1 MLYYI
6 KMSSE
11 AKHDIHDTRDVKNK
25 KDKKYNDA
33 LTKALTA
40 FYKKLKITQPGF
52 YDHTRFDPYVE
63 KIAKKRGAGTG
74 AMDNIQALYDGLKK
88 KYTQD
93 YPSTIADALK
103 SIAKFACTY
112 ANECDVAGWKRS
124 DDSGDNQYSLWAQP
138 IPGAVMIID
147 GKDTKITQELWNQLL
162 GLIYLEFRSTLQKP
176 GDVLY
181 WYGKEAV
188 NQQGSFRSS
197 SSTSD
202 VGKDGWFNYI
212 LPPGGEVQNS
222 TNATYPYGREDIVST
237 FQQIPLQMQ
246 AKIGTMNV
254 TIPEGSQPGSTFQ
267 VQQPDGQIVSVQV
280 PIDTTK
286 YPVQIN
292 KVPPLKSWFDGR
304 QGKVE
309 FFGVNDYDELKS
321 RFVEWWG
328 SGRSAIYKNLHNIF
342 RNAPYKNVNGL
353 RQHLGDCFVGT
364 RSTTR
369 VTQGG
374 GFTTQPFLLVLYSNM
389 DGQQARAIK
398 SAFPI
403 SAPLDVDTARAMV
416 RGNVTKWLTNIS
428 QLLQNCRGFS
438 KDDYCGNP
446 LKPDTGA
453 CPCFKKNG
461 TTWDLD
467 PRLKFTEEDKAAV
480 GWLDYVTSFVWG
492 KPVKG
497 IDQNALCNPGIWM
510 FIDLPSM
517 PHSLIII
524 IRHGAIFSIGVGVD
538 DSNPHPGS
546 GGFGPGMPGTLG
558 ELLIHSPDDSI
569 LGNPKINTDKQFK
582 GILNSEFT
590 KKQRIRAMGYYNVT
604 IQNNLQQTLTD
615 AITRGSIAG
624 TKAVTL
630 TMSSKFGTYRT
641 LSNRNFILWFFTGGV
656 NCTSFAEWLSG
667 GRGTTCGMSNPTQM
681 TQTYATSVNPPR
693 ALPFDGESDDDME
706 VDLSGGRPK
715 KRKYKHKKRRKQKT
729 KRRRER
735 KTKRKRRGKKRKT
748 RIKRKARI
756 KKKTRRRR

>member
-1 MLYYI
+1 LLYYI

-11 AKHDIHDTRDVKNK
+11 WKHNSTPEAKNDWNDD
-25 KDKKYNDA
+25 YNNA
-33 LTKALTA
+33 LRKALTA

-63 KIAKKRGAGTG
+63 KIVEKRGAGTG
-74 AMDNIQALYDGLKK
+74 DKDNIHALYEGLKK

-112 ANECDVAGWKRS
+112 ANECSLTMTYS
-124 DDSGDNQYSLWAQP
+124 DFDALTKSGRYSLWAQP
-138 IPGAVMIID
+138 IPEAVMIIN
-147 GKDTKITQELWNQLL
+147 GVDTPITHELWNQLL

-181 WYGKEAV
+181 WYGKESV
-188 NQQGSFRSS
+188 NRQGSFRSS
-197 SSTSD
+197 SSAPD
-202 VGKDGWFNYI
+202 VGKEGWFSYI
-212 LPPGGEVQNS
+212 FPQGSEVQNT
-222 TNATYPYGREDIVST
+222 TNATYPYGREDIVSN
-237 FQQIPLQMQ
+237 FFHAGKPIPLQVCT
-246 AKIGTMNV
+246 KITLEEKYMK
-254 TIPEGSQPGSTFQ
+254 PKEQ
-267 VQQPDGQIVSVQV
+267 VQ
-280 PIDTTK
+280 
-286 YPVQIN
+286 
-292 KVPPLKSWFDGR
+292 PLNSWFDGR
-304 QGKVE
+304 QGMVE
-309 FFGVNDYDELKS
+309 FFEVNDYNELES
-321 RFVEWWG
+321 RFVEWWRL
-328 SGRSAIYKNLHNIF
+328 GRSAIHKTLHKIF
-342 RNAPYKNVNGL
+342 QNVTNENVLNGL
-353 RQHLGDCFVGT
+353 RQHIENCFVGPT
-364 RSTTR
+364 LSQTR
-369 VTQGG
+369 VTQGA
-374 GFTTQPFLLVLYSNM
+374 GFTTHPFLLVLYSNLG
-389 DGQQARAIK
+389 GQQARAIK

-403 SAPLDVDTARAMV
+403 STPLGAETARTMV
-416 RGNVTKWLTNIS
+416 RGHVTTWLTNIG
-428 QLLQNCRGFS
+428 QLLQNCVGFNA
-438 KDDYCGNP
+438 DDTCGNP

-467 PRLKFTEEDKAAV
+467 PRLKFTDAERAEG
-480 GWLDYVTSFVWG
+480 GWLDYVTSFVWT

-497 IDQNALCNPGIWM
+497 IDQNAMCNPGIWM

-524 IRHGAIFSIGVGVD
+524 IRNGAIFSIGVGVD
-538 DSNPHPGS
+538 DSDQHPGS
-546 GGFGPGMPGTLG
+546 GGCGPGIPGTLG

-569 LGNPKINTDKQFK
+569 LGNFKINTNKQFE
-582 GILNSEFT
+582 GILSGEFT
-590 KKQRIRAMGYYNVT
+590 KKQRIRAIGYYNTT
-604 IQNNLQQTLTD
+604 IQNNLQQTLDD
-615 AITRGSIAG
+615 ATTRGAIAG

-641 LSNRNFILWFFTGGV
+641 LSSRNWILWFFTGGV

-681 TQTYATSVNPPR
+681 TQTYATSVNPSNIPVDYR
-693 ALPFDGESDDDME
+693 STVPYGNQMTLGDGGNNDDDMD
-706 VDLSGGRPK
+706 VDSGGGGSPK

-729 KRRRER
+729 KRRRKR

>member
-1 MLYYI
+1 
-6 KMSSE
+6 MSSE
-11 AKHDIHDTRDVKNK
+11 AKHDINSTQDE
-25 KDKKYNDA
+25 KDEMNKKYNDA

-40 FYKKLKITQPGF
+40 FYKKLDIKHTGF
-52 YDHTRFDPYVE
+52 YDHMVFDPYVK
-63 KIAKKRGAGTG
+63 KIVEKRGAGTG
-74 AMDNIQALYDGLKK
+74 AMDNIQLLYDRLNA
-88 KYTQD
+88 KYAQD

-112 ANECDVAGWKRS
+112 ANECSLSPYMPKTTLNVVTLS
-124 DDSGDNQYSLWAQP
+124 SGDNQYSLWAQP
-138 IPGAVMIID
+138 PDSAVMIIN
-147 GKDTKITQELWNQLL
+147 GEPKEITHELWNQLL

-181 WYGKEAV
+181 VYGKQTV
-188 NQQGSFRSS
+188 NRQGSFQSS

-212 LPPGGEVQNS
+212 LPQGGVVNN
-222 TNATYPYGREDIVST
+222 TLVDNATYPYGREDIVST
-237 FQQIPLQMQ
+237 FQQIPLQRQ
-246 AKIGTMNV
+246 TKDSEN
-254 TIPEGSQPGSTFQ
+254 F
-267 VQQPDGQIVSVQV
+267 
-280 PIDTTK
+280 DTTK

-292 KVPPLKSWFDGR
+292 KVQPLKSWFDGR

-309 FFGVNDYDELKS
+309 FFEMDSEEKLKS
-321 RFVEWWG
+321 RFVEWWT
-328 SGRSAIYKNLHNIF
+328 SGRSAIQENIKEIF
-342 RNAPYKNVNGL
+342 RNVTNENVHQL
-353 RQHLGDCFVGT
+353 LLHLGNCFVGPT
-364 RSTTR
+364 LSQTR
-369 VTQGG
+369 VTQGS
-374 GFTTQPFLLVLYSNM
+374 GFTMHPFLLVLYSNM

-403 SAPLDVDTARAMV
+403 SAPLGEAITRATV
-416 RGNVTKWLTNIS
+416 RGNVTKWLTNIG
-428 QLLQNCRGFS
+428 QLLRNCPGGFS
-438 KDDYCGNP
+438 ADDTCGNP

-467 PRLKFTEEDKAAV
+467 PRLKFTDAERAAV
-480 GWLDYVTSFVWG
+480 GWLDYVTSFVWD

-497 IDQNALCNPGIWM
+497 IDKKALCNPGIWI

-546 GGFGPGMPGTLG
+546 GGFGSGMPGSLG
-558 ELLIHSPDDSI
+558 KLLIHSPDDSI

-590 KKQRIRAMGYYNVT
+590 KKQRIRAMGYYNAT

-615 AITRGSIAG
+615 AITSGSIAG

-630 TMSSKFGTYRT
+630 TMPSSFATYRT

-681 TQTYATSVNPPR
+681 TQTYSTHVDPNRLVHNQDDS
-693 ALPFDGESDDDME
+693 DSDSDDDIMGNF
-706 VDLSGGRPK
+706 GGGSPK
-715 KRKYKHKKRRKQKT
+715 RRKYKHKKRRKQKT
-729 KRRRER
+729 KRRKR

>member
-1 MLYYI
+1 
-6 KMSSE
+6 MSSQ
-11 AKHDIHDTRDVKNK
+11 AKHDIHDTQEVKNE

-74 AMDNIQALYDGLKK
+74 AMDNIQALYEGLKK

-112 ANECDVAGWKRS
+112 ANECSLTMTYS
-124 DDSGDNQYSLWAQP
+124 DFDALTKSEQYSLWAQP
-138 IPGAVMIID
+138 PEGWVMIIN
-147 GKDTKITQELWNQLL
+147 GVDTPITHELWNQLL

-181 WYGKEAV
+181 WYGKESV

-212 LPPGGEVQNS
+212 LPQGGEVQNS
-222 TNATYPYGREDIVST
+222 TNATYPYGREDIVSK
-237 FQQIPLQMQ
+237 FRHAGEEEVIPIPLQVCT
-246 AKIGTMNV
+246 KITLEKKYMKPKV
-254 TIPEGSQPGSTFQ
+254 Q
-267 VQQPDGQIVSVQV
+267 VQ
-280 PIDTTK
+280 
-286 YPVQIN
+286 
-292 KVPPLKSWFDGR
+292 PLNSWFDGR

-309 FFGVNDYDELKS
+309 FFGVNDYNELKS

-342 RNAPYKNVNGL
+342 RNVTNENVNGL
-353 RQHLGDCFVGT
+353 IQRLGNCFIGPT
-364 RSTTR
+364 SLTR
-369 VTQGG
+369 VPHGG
-374 GFTTQPFLLVLYSNM
+374 GFTPHPFLQVLYSNWNQ
-389 DGQQARAIK
+389 QQARAIK

-403 SAPLDVDTARAMV
+403 SAPLGGGARAMV

-428 QLLQNCRGFS
+428 QLLQNCRGFNA
-438 KDDYCGNP
+438 DDTCGNP

-467 PRLKFTEEDKAAV
+467 PRLKFTDAEKKKV
-480 GWLDYVTSFVWG
+480 GWLDYVTSFVWD

-497 IDQNALCNPGIWM
+497 IDQNAMCSPGIWM

-546 GGFGPGMPGTLG
+546 GGCGPGIPGTLG

-569 LGNPKINTDKQFK
+569 LGNFKINTNKQFE
-582 GILNSEFT
+582 GILSGEFT

-615 AITRGSIAG
+615 ANTSGSIAG

-630 TMSSKFGTYRT
+630 TMPSSFGIYRT

-681 TQTYATSVNPPR
+681 TQVGFRSQRDPPP
-693 ALPFDGESDDDME
+693 AEAFDDESDDYME
-706 VDLSGGRPK
+706 EDDLGGGSPK

-729 KRRRER
+729 KRRRKR

>member
-1 MLYYI
+1 
-6 KMSSE
+6 MSSE
-11 AKHDIHDTRDVKNK
+11 AKYESRDTQEEKDE

-40 FYKKLKITQPGF
+40 FYKKLKIKHAGF
-52 YDHTRFDPYVE
+52 YDHTVFDPYVE
-63 KIAKKRGAGTG
+63 NIVRLRGAGTG
-74 AMDNIQALYDGLKK
+74 DKDNIHALYEGLKK

-93 YPSTIADALK
+93 YPTTIADALK

-112 ANECDVAGWKRS
+112 ANECSLTMTYS
-124 DDSGDNQYSLWAQP
+124 DFDALTKSEQYSLWAQP
-138 IPGAVMIID
+138 PSGAVMNINNK
-147 GKDTKITQELWNQLL
+147 GTPITHELWNQLL

-181 WYGKEAV
+181 WYGKESV

-212 LPPGGEVQNS
+212 LPQGGEVQNI

-237 FQQIPLQMQ
+237 FQIPLQVCT
-246 AKIGTMNV
+246 KITLEEKYMKPKV
-254 TIPEGSQPGSTFQ
+254 Q
-267 VQQPDGQIVSVQV
+267 VQ
-280 PIDTTK
+280 
-286 YPVQIN
+286 
-292 KVPPLKSWFDGR
+292 PLNSWFDGR

-309 FFGVNDYDELKS
+309 FFGVNDYNELES
-321 RFVEWWG
+321 RFVEWWT
-328 SGRSAIYKNLHNIF
+328 SGRSAIYKTLPQFLHVPNENL
-342 RNAPYKNVNGL
+342 NGL
-353 RQHLGDCFVGT
+353 RQRLGNCFVGPT
-364 RSTTR
+364 LSPTR

-374 GFTTQPFLLVLYSNM
+374 GFTTHPFLLVLYSNW
-389 DGQQARAIK
+389 DQQQARAIK

-403 SAPLDVDTARAMV
+403 SAPLGGGARAMV

-428 QLLQNCRGFS
+428 QLLQNCRGFNA
-438 KDDYCGNP
+438 DDTCGNP

-467 PRLKFTEEDKAAV
+467 PRLKFTDAEKAEK
-480 GWLDYVTSFVWG
+480 GWLDYVTSFVWD

-497 IDQNALCNPGIWM
+497 IDQKAMCNPGIWM

-538 DSNPHPGS
+538 DSDQHPGS
-546 GGFGPGMPGTLG
+546 GGCGPGMPGTLG
-558 ELLIHSPDDSI
+558 KLLIHSPDDSI
-569 LGNPKINTDKQFK
+569 LGNFKINTDKQFK
-582 GILNSEFT
+582 GILSGEFT
-590 KKQRIRAMGYYNVT
+590 KKQRIRAMGYYNAT
-604 IQNNLQQTLTD
+604 IQKNLQQTLDNAT
-615 AITRGSIAG
+615 TSGSIAG

-630 TMSSKFGTYRT
+630 TMSPSFGTYRT

-667 GRGTTCGMSNPTQM
+667 SRGTMCISNPTQG
-681 TQTYATSVNPPR
+681 TQTYTTRVDPNRIHVDHANTVSYDDER
-693 ALPFDGESDDDME
+693 GGDDGDYMDE
-706 VDLSGGRPK
+706 GGGGGSPK
-715 KRKYKHKKRRKQKT
+715 RRKYKHKKRRKQKT
-729 KRRRER
+729 KRRRKR

>member
-1 MLYYI
+1 
-6 KMSSE
+6 MSSE
-11 AKHDIHDTRDVKNK
+11 AKYDINSSQAEKDDL
-25 KDKKYNDA
+25 DKKYNVA

-40 FYKKLKITQPGF
+40 FYKKLDSKHDQSTVAGEAEIKKI
-52 YDHTRFDPYVE
+52 VE
-63 KIAKKRGAGTG
+63 KRGAGTG
-74 AMDNIQALYDGLKK
+74 AMDNIHALYEGLKK

-93 YPSTIADALK
+93 YPTTIADALK

-112 ANECDVAGWKRS
+112 ANECSLTMTYS
-124 DDSGDNQYSLWAQP
+124 DFDALTKSEQYSLWAQP
-138 IPGAVMIID
+138 PEGWVMIIN
-147 GKDTKITQELWNQLL
+147 GVDTPITHELWNQLL

-181 WYGKEAV
+181 WYGKESV

-212 LPPGGEVQNS
+212 LPQGGEVQNS
-222 TNATYPYGREDIVST
+222 TNATYPYGREDIVSN
-237 FQQIPLQMQ
+237 FLHAGREDAQPIPLQVCT
-246 AKIGTMNV
+246 KITLEKKYMKPKV
-254 TIPEGSQPGSTFQ
+254 Q
-267 VQQPDGQIVSVQV
+267 VQ
-280 PIDTTK
+280 
-286 YPVQIN
+286 
-292 KVPPLKSWFDGR
+292 PLKSWFDGR

-309 FFGVNDYDELKS
+309 FFGVNDYNELKS

-342 RNAPYKNVNGL
+342 RNVTNKNVNGL
-353 RQHLGDCFVGT
+353 RQHLGNCFIGPT
-364 RSTTR
+364 SLTR

-374 GFTTQPFLLVLYSNM
+374 GFTTHPFLLVLYGNM

-403 SAPLDVDTARAMV
+403 SAPLGGGARAMV

-428 QLLQNCRGFS
+428 QLLQNCPGGFNA
-438 KDDYCGNP
+438 DDTCGNP

-480 GWLDYVTSFVWG
+480 GWQDYVTSFVWD

-497 IDQNALCNPGIWM
+497 IDKNALCNPGIWM

-546 GGFGPGMPGTLG
+546 GGCGPGIPGTLG

-569 LGNPKINTDKQFK
+569 LGNFKINTNKQFE
-582 GILNSEFT
+582 GILSGEFT

-667 GRGTTCGMSNPTQM
+667 SRGTTCGMSNPTQR

-729 KRRRER
+729 KRRRKR